1 MNTQER
7 IIEVIE
13 RIRSNRRVAKSI
25 REGIRAECDQSKEYR
40 EYAEIVSQN
49 KEKMKRIEVSVCD
62 PKDLQQLDNLKA
74 EIKNDQQV
82 LTDLALNA
90 YTKGENI
97 ELDGGDGERY
107 TPTFKAK
114 SARTNLPWACCS

>member
-7 IIEVIE
+7 IIEVID

-25 REGIRAECDQSKEYR
+25 RDGIRAECQQSKPYR
-40 EYAEIVSQN
+40 EHAEVVADH
-49 KEKMKRIEVSVCD
+49 KEKMKRIEAAVCD

-82 LTDLALNA
+82 LTDLALNL
-90 YTKGENI
+90 YTKGEDI
-97 ELDGGDGERY
+97 ELDAGDGKRY
-107 TPTFKAK
+107 TPTFKV
-114 SARTNLPWACCS
+114 TFQMQLL

>member
-107 TPTFKAK
+107 TPTFKV
-114 SARTNLPWACCS
+114 TFQMQLL

>member
-25 REGIRAECDQSKEYR
+25 RDGIRAECDQSKEYR

-107 TPTFKAK
+107 TPTFKV
-114 SARTNLPWACCS
+114 TFQMQLL

>member
-25 REGIRAECDQSKEYR
+25 RDGIRAECDQSKEYR
-40 EYAEIVSQN
+40 EYAEIVSHN

-107 TPTFKAK
+107 TPTFKV
-114 SARTNLPWACCS
+114 TFQMQLL